1 MNNIKAT
8 SQFDLKTIYA
18 EIEVLRDRVNSV
30 RKSLAEYF
38 VGKQDV
44 IDLMVICTL
53 AQEPLLI
60 VGKPGTAKSDLI
72 VKFTQALGVS
82 GKQYFEYMLTKFT
95 EPSEIIGPVDINAL
109 KKGDYIRN
117 IEGKLPE
124 AQLVFLDE
132 VFKSNS
138 AILNTLLTIINERK
152 FYQGGKPV
160 PVPMLMLFGAANE
173 IPEYSELSALKDR
186 FILKIESH
194 SVQDSQFDQ
203 LLQYGLR
210 NETYKTFNQKPWQGI
225 SNLEDFIKL
234 KFYIDNQ
241 ISEDSKN
248 NTLDKNMFPREVYVL
263 FKRLIKSLQKEDK
276 LNITDRK
283 VIKLYKI
290 IRIRAFLLHGGV
302 VRKEDLQILSY
313 IPDRL
318 QDFEPVREKI
328 HSLLRLD

>member
-1 MNNIKAT
+1 MNNSKERQT
-8 SQFDLKTIYA
+8 LNLKTIYA
-18 EIEVLRDRVNSV
+18 EIETLRDRVNSV
-30 RKSLAEYF
+30 RKNLAEYF

-194 SVQDSQFDQ
+194 SVQGSQFDQ

-225 SNLEDFIKL
+225 SDLEDFIKL

-248 NTLDKNMFPREVYVL
+248 NALDKNMFPREVYVL

-283 VIKLYKI
+283 VIKLYKL

>member
-1 MNNIKAT
+1 MTNIKAT
-8 SQFDLKTIYA
+8 SNLNLNAIVS
-18 EIEVLRDRVNSV
+18 EVESLRNRVNSV

-38 VGKQDV
+38 VGKQEV

-82 GKQYFEYMLTKFT
+82 GNQYFEYMLTKFT

-109 KKGDYIRN
+109 KHGNYVRN
-117 IEGKLPE
+117 VEGKLPE

-186 FILKIESH
+186 FILKVESR
-194 SVQDSQFDQ
+194 SVQGSQFDQ

-210 NETYKTFNQKPWQGI
+210 NETFKTFNQKPWQGI
-225 SNLEDFIKL
+225 CSLDDFIKL

-248 NTLDKNMFPREVYVL
+248 DKLDKNMFPHEVYVL

-283 VIKLYKI
+283 IIKLYKL